1 MNKFIYVFSKA
12 DRDKMLLHGF
22 LLLKSDEQNKMYVF
36 LSEGHTVPVE
46 LDISYIL
53 SDKLTF

>member
-12 DRDKMLLHGF
+12 DRDKMLLNGF

-36 LSEGHTVPVE
+36 LNEGHSFPE
-46 LDISYIL
+46 GLDTSYIL

>member
-1 MNKFIYVFSKA
+1 MNKFIYVFSQS
-12 DRDKMLLHGF
+12 DMDKMLFKGF
-22 LLLKSDEQNKMYVF
+22 LLLKSDQHNNMYVF
-36 LSEGHTVPVE
+36 LNDGNLTLDD

>member
-1 MNKFIYVFSKA
+1 MNKFIYVFSQS
-12 DRDKMLLHGF
+12 DRYKMLFKGF
-22 LLLKSDEQNKMYVF
+22 LLLKSDPNNNMYVF
-36 LSEGHTVPVE
+36 LNGGDLALDD

>member
-1 MNKFIYVFSKA
+1 MNKLIYVFSKA
-12 DRDKMLLHGF
+12 DRDKMLLNGF

-36 LSEGHTVPVE
+36 LNEEHSSPEG

>member
-1 MNKFIYVFSKA
+1 MNKFIYVFSQS
-12 DRDKMLLHGF
+12 DMDKMLFKGF
-22 LLLKSDEQNKMYVF
+22 LLLKSDQHNNMYVF
-36 LSEGHTVPVE
+36 LNEGNLTLDD

>member
-1 MNKFIYVFSKA
+1 MNKFIYVFSQS
-12 DRDKMLLHGF
+12 DRDKMLFKGF
-22 LLLKSDEQNKMYVF
+22 LLLKSDQHNNMYVF
-36 LSEGHTVPVE
+36 LNEGNLTLDD